1 MGLDAR
7 WMIDNIGSTTSPITS
22 STANSNFQGFYVA
35 NSDATGGTARGIYMR
50 LYLTGTSGQSGEA
63 GRFFTT
69 INGTGGVGVH
79 GLHASLSFGT
89 SGTVTGEGAGVRGTL
104 QLPNAATAMGTVAA
118 GLFELSA
125 DGASTNPAGTTS
137 LSCLRLI
144 SSGNSTGMTNM
155 DTVATI
161 FTIEGFTSGASSA
174 YYDKGSAITGTIV
187 GTLKIKTP
195 AGIRYIPTYASLS

>member
-1 MGLDAR
+1 MLFAK
-7 WMIDNIGSTTSPITS
+7 WVTDNLGSTTQPITS
-22 STANSNFQGFYVA
+22 SKANANFMGFYVS

-79 GLHASLSFGT
+79 GLHASLSFGA
-89 SGTVTGEGAGVRGTL
+89 SGTVTGEGAGIRGTL
-104 QLPNAATAMGTVAA
+104 QVPNAATAMGTVSA
-118 GLFELSA
+118 GFFELSA
-125 DGASTNPAGTTS
+125 DGSSTNPAGTTS

-161 FTIEGFTSGASSA
+161 FAIEGFTSGASSA
-174 YYDKGSAITGTIV
+174 YYEKGTAITGTIT

-195 AGIRYIPTYASLS
+195 AGYRYIPTYASLS

>member
-22 STANSNFQGFYVA
+22 STANSNFQGFNVA
-35 NSDATGGTARGIYMR
+35 NSDATGGTARGIFMR

-89 SGTVTGEGAGVRGTL
+89 SGTVTGEGAGVRGTI
-104 QLPNAATAMGTVAA
+104 QVPNATQTTGQLAA
-118 GLFELSA
+118 VCADLSA
-125 DGASTNPAGTTS
+125 DGASSSNTS
-137 LSCLRLI
+137 GSLAAFKVI
-144 SSGNSTGMTNM
+144 TSGNGTGY
-155 DTVATI
+155 A
-161 FTIEGFTSGASSA
+161 TIEGQAMFLDLQNMNAGSGAYFIDTSKTA
-174 YYDKGSAITGTIV
+174 LTGYGSLRVKCPDGVT
-187 GTLKIKTP
+187 
-195 AGIRYIPTYASLS
+195 RYIPITSGS